1 MLSALDLLRRLGW
14 SIIDFI
20 YGLID
25 TLFKILQQLNL
36 FDIVDSISNNTVF
49 SNFHSG
55 VLAIAI
61 TLLALFIIWK
71 FVMKILDP
79 DDGLSVGQIIKDSV
93 KYTGLSIRLIDYPYI
108 ANSIFNI
115 DLSDLDLRR
124 VLRSYDTLV
133 GEKVKA

>member
-20 YGLID
+20 YSLID

-55 VLAIAI
+55 ILAIAI
-61 TLLALFIIWK
+61 TLLA
-71 FVMKILDP
+71 
-79 DDGLSVGQIIKDSV
+79 
-93 KYTGLSIRLIDYPYI
+93 
-108 ANSIFNI
+108 
-115 DLSDLDLRR
+115 
-124 VLRSYDTLV
+124 
-133 GEKVKA
+133 